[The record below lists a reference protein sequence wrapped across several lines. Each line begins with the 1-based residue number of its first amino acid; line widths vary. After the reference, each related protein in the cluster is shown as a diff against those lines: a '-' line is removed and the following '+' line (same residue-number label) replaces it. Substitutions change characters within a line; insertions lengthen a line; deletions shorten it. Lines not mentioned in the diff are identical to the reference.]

1 MKLSLATLL
10 ALLAVGGCD
19 SATSPSSFINT
30 VLTLESVS
38 LPPEAGITELTPSTI
53 TFRPDGTLD
62 VASCNAC
69 SGRYDWDGNL
79 LRVPELGCTEI
90 ACGSRLDLGT
100 WLSGERVVVS
110 DESDTADGEVTLVAE
125 RGGLIASFVFTFRD
139 LD

>member
-1 MKLSLATLL
+1 MKLSLAAFLV
-10 ALLAVGGCD
+10 LLAVGGCD
-19 SATSPSSFINT
+19 SATSPSSFTDT
-30 VLTLESVS
+30 VLTLESAS

-53 TFRPDGTLD
+53 TFRPNGTFD
-62 VASCNAC
+62 VASCNTC
-69 SGRYDWDGNL
+69 GGQYEWDSNL
-79 LRVPELGCTEI
+79 LRVASLGCTEI